1 MNNLYP
7 FEIILNALSDD
18 RNSPEIIKIVL
29 AKLTNEQTEEVL
41 AIIKSGSEV

>member
-18 RNSPEIIKIVL
+18 RNSPDLIKLIL
-29 AKLTNEQTEEVL
+29 AKLTNEQAEEVL
-41 AIIKSGSEV
+41 EIIKTVSKV